1 MKPLFTQRALP
12 LVLSLAAGLS
22 ACALPPAT
30 PKAQLAPAQPAT
42 LGMACEDLAARLADL
57 PQTRIAS
64 VTTVAAGAL
73 KVPGQ
78 TLPEHC
84 WVQGAMQERKGPLDG
99 LSYAIGFEM
108 RLPKAWNG
116 RFWYQANGGI
126 DGTVHPAVGALG
138 GGPLT
143 SALAQGFAVIS
154 SDAGHNN
161 RITRGPGFGIDP
173 QSRLDYG
180 YQAVGSL
187 TPMAKA
193 LIQRAYG
200 KAPDRSY
207 FGGCSNGGRHAM
219 VAATR
224 YADQYDGF
232 LVGAPGYRLPLAAI
246 ANVFGAQQYARV
258 ATDPKDLSTAFTD
271 AERRTVANAALKACD
286 ALDGLAD
293 GMIQDTAACA
303 QAFNFQRDV
312 PTCTGARDGSCL
324 SAAQK
329 AAIAPIF
336 SGATTENGQAFY
348 ASFPVDAGLA
358 GAGVKNWEFT
368 APLKLDSG
376 AIGLIWS
383 VPPQNPKTFKPTDYV
398 LNTPISQLLASVQA
412 TNDTYRESALSFMM
426 PVNPENLRAVQQRGG
441 KVMAYHGNSDAIFS
455 ANDTQLWYEQLQA
468 THGASTADFAR
479 FFRVPG
485 MDHCR
490 GGPSTD
496 QFDMITPLVQWVEQ
510 GQAPQQVVAH
520 VRGAGHA
527 GGVNNE
533 LPAGWSAQRSRP
545 LCPWPQVARYV
556 SGDPEAASSFQ
567 CR

>member
-1 MKPLFTQRALP
+1 M
-12 LVLSLAAGLS
+12 
-22 ACALPPAT
+22 
-30 PKAQLAPAQPAT
+30 
-42 LGMACEDLAARLADL
+42 
-57 PQTRIAS
+57 
-64 VTTVAAGAL
+64 
-73 KVPGQ
+73 
-78 TLPEHC
+78 
-84 WVQGAMQERKGPLDG
+84 
-99 LSYAIGFEM
+99 
-108 RLPKAWNG
+108 
-116 RFWYQANGGI
+116 
-126 DGTVHPAVGALG
+126 
-138 GGPLT
+138 
-143 SALAQGFAVIS
+143 
-154 SDAGHNN
+154 
-161 RITRGPGFGIDP
+161 
-173 QSRLDYG
+173 
-180 YQAVGSL
+180 
-187 TPMAKA
+187 
-193 LIQRAYG
+193 
-200 KAPDRSY
+200 
-207 FGGCSNGGRHAM
+207 
-219 VAATR
+219 
-224 YADQYDGF
+224 
-232 LVGAPGYRLPLAAI
+232 
-246 ANVFGAQQYARV
+246 
-258 ATDPKDLSTAFTD
+258 
-271 AERRTVANAALKACD
+271 
-286 ALDGLAD
+286 
-293 GMIQDTAACA
+293 
-303 QAFNFQRDV
+303 

-455 ANDTQLWYEQLQA
+455 ANDTQRWYEQLQA

-496 QFDMITPLVQWVEQ
+496 QFDMITPLVKWVEQ